1 MEMLQRR
8 KTRLL
13 VFLILLNIK
22 ISAKS
27 KKIELIEE
35 FIAMWREEQSLWDVL
50 PPLFRERNEK
60 DKKLEKI
67 EILD

>member
-13 VFLILLNIK
+13 VFLILLNNK
-22 ISAKS
+22 MSAKS